1 MWQSNVYIYYIYI
14 YIYIYIVAVQSLS
27 HVQLF
32 VTHGLQ
38 HTRLPCP
45 SPSPR
50 VCSNSWPLNQWCHPT
65 ISSSVIPFSSH
76 LQSFPASGSFP
87 MSQFFTSGGQSIVAS
102 ASASVLPVNIQ
113 DWFPLGWTGWISLLS
128 KSPLQH
134 HSWKASILWC
144 SAFFMVKL
152 SHPYVTT
159 GKAIASTRWT
169 FVDTVMSL
177 LFNTLAR
184 FVITFLPRSK
194 CLLISWLQSPSAVIL
209 EPRRGNLS
217 LLPLLPHVFAMK

>member
-1 MWQSNVYIYYIYI
+1 MSDSAIPWTTACQ
-14 YIYIYIVAVQSLS
+14 ASLS
-27 HVQLF
+27 ITNSQIL
-32 VTHGLQ
+32 LK
-38 HTRLPCP
+38 LCP
-45 SPSPR
+45 LS
-50 VCSNSWPLNQWCHPT
+50 QWCHPT
-65 ISSSVIPFSSH
+65 ISSSVTLFSFC
-76 LQSFPASGSFP
+76 LQSFPASWSFP
-87 MSQFFTSGGQSIVAS
+87 MSQFFTSDDPNTVVS

-113 DWFPLGWTGWISLLS
+113 DWFPLGWTAWISLLS